1 MIGPVRSAR
10 TSFNLAISELKTMNS
25 SYALD
30 KSNAKVLGVCAGLA
44 RSTGWDPLVIR
55 LGAVAA
61 TLLLLG
67 PVAVVL
73 YLAAALLAES
83 R

>member
-1 MIGPVRSAR
+1 
-10 TSFNLAISELKTMNS
+10 MNT

-30 KSNAKVLGVCAGLA
+30 KSNAKMLGVCAGLA
-44 RSTGWDPLVIR
+44 RTTGWDPLAIR
-55 LGAVAA
+55 VGAVAA

-67 PVAVVL
+67 PIAILLYVVT
-73 YLAAALLAES
+73 ALLAES

>member
-1 MIGPVRSAR
+1 
-10 TSFNLAISELKTMNS
+10 MNT

-30 KSNAKVLGVCAGLA
+30 KSNAKMLGVCAGLA
-44 RSTGWDPLVIR
+44 RTTGWDLLLVR
-55 LGAVAA
+55 VGAVAA

-67 PVAVVL
+67 PVAIVL
-73 YLAAALLAES
+73 YLVTALLAES

>member
-1 MIGPVRSAR
+1 
-10 TSFNLAISELKTMNS
+10 MNT

-30 KSNAKVLGVCAGLA
+30 KSNAKLLGVCAGLA
-44 RSTGWDPLVIR
+44 RATGWDLLAVRI
-55 LGAVAA
+55 GAVAA

-67 PVAVVL
+67 PVAIVL
-73 YLAAALLAES
+73 YVVTAFLAES

>member
-1 MIGPVRSAR
+1 M
-10 TSFNLAISELKTMNS
+10 S

-30 KSNAKVLGVCAGLA
+30 KSNAKMLGVCAGLA
-44 RSTGWDPLVIR
+44 RSTGWDPTAIR
-55 LGAVAA
+55 IGAVAA

-67 PVAVVL
+67 PVAILLYVVAGL
-73 YLAAALLAES
+73 IAEA

>member
-1 MIGPVRSAR
+1 
-10 TSFNLAISELKTMNS
+10 MNT

-30 KSNAKVLGVCAGLA
+30 KSNAKMLGVCAGLA
-44 RSTGWDPLVIR
+44 RTTGWDPLAIR
-55 LGAVAA
+55 VGAVAA

-67 PVAVVL
+67 PIAIVL
-73 YLAAALLAES
+73 YFVTALLAES

>member
-1 MIGPVRSAR
+1 M
-10 TSFNLAISELKTMNS
+10 S

-30 KSNAKVLGVCAGLA
+30 KTNAKALGVCAGLA
-44 RSTGWDPLVIR
+44 RATGWDPLLVR
-55 LGAVAA
+55 VGAVAA

-67 PVAVVL
+67 PVAIAI
-73 YLAAALLAES
+73 YLATALLAES